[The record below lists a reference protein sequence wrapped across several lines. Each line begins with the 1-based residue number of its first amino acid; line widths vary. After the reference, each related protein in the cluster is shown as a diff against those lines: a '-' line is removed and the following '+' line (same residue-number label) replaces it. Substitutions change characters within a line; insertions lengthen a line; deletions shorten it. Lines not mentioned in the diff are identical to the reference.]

1 MIENY
6 IFRLIIH
13 KIILRRRTILKS
25 ILLIILGVSVTFSQ
39 ENNEVSNKDTLT
51 VDKKVKEPLLLND
64 VKYDASDSIII
75 NQKDNKIILYN
86 NAKIIYG
93 DIELTSGL
101 IILDYKKNEVY
112 AGRIAD
118 ADGNLSQYPVF
129 KEGLNTVNPDSI
141 KYNFN
146 NQKALIWN
154 SKSEENGMNI
164 LATLTKKQN
173 DSVYYLKDGKV
184 TTGGTLEGGETEDA
198 DYYFRI
204 RKGKLVPGGKIITG
218 FTNLY
223 ISDVPTPIGLPFA
236 YFPSQQ
242 TKEEAGFI
250 IPNINESN
258 LRGYSFQN
266 GGYYLP
272 ISKYFDLTILADYY
286 TNGSYGINLGSQYRK
301 RYKYTGNFSIRYE
314 NLINGERG
322 LPDYSKST
330 IYNIRWTHSK
340 DSKASPYS
348 SLSASVNFG
357 SSDYFRQSV
366 NQLNTPNFLNNN
378 LSSSVSYTKTFPGD
392 AGVRLSLT
400 SSMSQNTQSK
410 EVNLTLPTFTLNTS
424 RFYPFAKEGRK
435 KGIIQNINLQYSSRA
450 ENRTILADDLLFK
463 KGMFDNAKTGM
474 KHSIPLT
481 TNFKAFKY
489 FSISVGGNFEETWV
503 LKTKKYNDYNE
514 ENAMV
519 EEEIKGFDR
528 FMKYNF
534 NASIGTT
541 IYGTLNFK
549 PESKIQSIR
558 HVLKPSISYSNSPSF
573 EEYYDTYI
581 IDAEGNTAEYTRF
594 QGGLYGMPSK
604 AFSSSISL
612 SIQNSFEAKV
622 KPSDSTK
629 TELKKIKLLEN
640 LNISTSY
647 NMAAEE
653 FKLSPIRVTTGF
665 TFFKTMTV
673 NTGATFDP
681 YGLDEENN
689 RVNIFNIKNGGGL
702 LRLTSANLSTQY
714 TFNNN
719 TFKKS
724 INKDQEIEST
734 SGGGRNDDLFGMS
747 QDFSDSRQYSEDED
761 EDEEIDLVNYRYKV
775 PWDLNLAYS
784 LTYVNSRNQ
793 NDFSTNSLM
802 ISSNIRLTPKW
813 RIGASSGY
821 DFKQK
826 GFTYTSLRFDRDLD
840 SWRLNFDWVPFSNRA
855 SWNFFIGIKSGL
867 LSDLKYEKKSEPDRN
882 F

>member
-39 ENNEVSNKDTLT
+39 ENNEFSNIDTLT

-86 NAKIIYG
+86 NAKIVYG

-118 ADGNLSQYPVF
+118 TDGNLSQYPVF
-129 KEGLNTVNPDSI
+129 KEGLNIVNPDSI

-164 LATLTKKQN
+164 LAALTKKQN

-184 TTGGTLEGGETEDA
+184 TTGGSLEGGETEDA

-223 ISDVPTPIGLPFA
+223 IADVPTPIGLPFA
-236 YFPSQQ
+236 YFPSQE

-250 IPNINESN
+250 IPNVNESN
-258 LRGYSFQN
+258 RRGYSLQN

-272 ISKYFDLTILADYY
+272 ISEFFDLTILGDYY
-286 TNGSYGINLGSQYRK
+286 TNGSYGINLSSQYKK
-301 RYKYTGNFSIRYE
+301 RYKYTGNFSVRYE
-314 NLINGERG
+314 NLIAGERG
-322 LPDYSKST
+322 LPEYSKST
-330 IYNIRWTHSK
+330 IYNVRWTHSK

-378 LSSSVSYTKTFPGD
+378 LSSSVSYSKTFPGK
-392 AGVRLSLT
+392 AGVRFSLT

-410 EVNLTLPTFTLNTS
+410 EVNITLPTFTLSTA
-424 RFYPFAKEGRK
+424 RFYPFTKEGTPK
-435 KGIIQNINLQYSSRA
+435 KGLIKNINLQYSSKA
-450 ENRTILADDLLFK
+450 ENRATLPDDLLFK
-463 KGMFDNAKTGM
+463 EGMFDNAINGI
-474 KHSIPLT
+474 KHTIPIS
-481 TNFKAFKY
+481 TNFKAFKF
-489 FSISVGGNFEETWV
+489 FSVSMGGNYQETWL
-503 LKTKKYNDYNE
+503 LKTKKYSDFNQTDG
-514 ENAMV
+514 AVM
-519 EEEIKGFDR
+519 EEIKGFDR
-528 FMKYNF
+528 FAMYNYS
-534 NASIGTT
+534 ASVTT
-541 IYGTLNFK
+541 KIYGTVNFK
-549 PESKIQSIR
+549 PKNRIQSIR
-558 HVLKPSISYSNSPSF
+558 HIITPSLSYSNSPSF
-573 EEYYDTYI
+573 EKYYDTYI

-594 QGGLYGMPSK
+594 QGGLYSAPSK
-604 AFSSSISL
+604 SFGSSIGL
-612 SIQNSFEAKV
+612 SIQNSLEAKV
-622 KPSDSTK
+622 KPKDSTE
-629 TELKKIKLLEN
+629 TELKKIKLLNN

-647 NMAAEE
+647 NLAAEQ
-653 FKLSPIRVTTGF
+653 FKLSPIRVSTGF
-665 TFFKTMTV
+665 DIAQGFKV
-673 NTGATFDP
+673 NTGATFDA
-681 YGLDEENN
+681 YALDENN
-689 RVNIFNIKNGGGL
+689 QRINTFNVKNGGGL

-714 TFNNN
+714 SINNN
-719 TFKKS
+719 TFKKGM
-724 INKDQEIEST
+724 NQDQIDEST
-734 SGGGRNDDLFGMS
+734 SGGGRADDLFGMS
-747 QDFSDSRQYSEDED
+747 QDFSDSRQSEEYED
-761 EDEEIDLVNYRYKV
+761 AEPVDLSRYIYKV
-775 PWDLNLAYS
+775 PWDINLAYS

-802 ISSNIRLTPKW
+802 ISSNVTLTPKW
-813 RIGASSGY
+813 RIGISTGY

-826 GFTYTSLRFDRDLD
+826 GFTYTQLRFDRDLK
-840 SWRLNFDWVPFSNRA
+840 SWRLDFSWVPFGQRS

-867 LSDLKYEKKSEPDRN
+867 LSDLKYEKKSEPDRQL
-882 F
+882 